1 MDRHRDLVG
10 SSIVL
15 SIAAAGILAMAQGCG
30 DATEPATV
38 AALVIVP
45 DTVRVGRRDSVR
57 LTVSP
62 VDERGRIVPAVTPTF
77 ASSDTTLVRVSGT
90 GWVRSVGPVG
100 AVLVTV
106 SAQAVSRP
114 VPTFVL
120 ALPRT
125 LHLAPADTSIPQQS
139 SFPLRA
145 SVLDGLNEPLLNQT
159 ITYQALT
166 PGVVTVSVGG
176 VAATAGPAGTARVV
190 ANSGILADTAT
201 ITVVA
206 VASTIVITPPGAV
219 LGQGDSV
226 QFSAEVRD
234 RSGDAMPAAPVLWTS
249 SDTAV
254 VRVSATGRAR
264 SVGPAGSASIG
275 AHSGPLAAFAQVT
288 VVDSNIVAHVPL
300 ASGASGLAVSGNI
313 AYLTLPPANTVVR
326 LDLVTTTVS
335 DSIPVGPLPAHV
347 TFNAAATKAYVPH
360 QSGGSV
366 GVIDVAS
373 NALTSNIAVNGSP
386 LPVAISADGG
396 TLFTTTD
403 VDRLYKINLTT
414 GFVVDSI
421 ALPATSH
428 HLLMHPNDTLLY
440 VATRDGGSVLEVD
453 WRSMA
458 IVRTFTLG
466 GKPQGMA
473 ISLDRQELYVA
484 DEGLNAVRIV
494 TLATGATP
502 TPVALA
508 GAGEGLALSADGTKL
523 YVGLVFAGKVQVI
536 DRSSRTILRTITT
549 GGTPREIAADAVRS
563 QMLVANHAGWVDIVR

>member
-1 MDRHRDLVG
+1 MRSPVG
-10 SSIVL
+10 SFIIL
-15 SIAAAGILAMAQGCG
+15 SIGAAGIVAMAQGC
-30 DATEPATV
+30 DEATKPTTV

-45 DTVRVGRRDSVR
+45 DTVRVGRGDSVR

-62 VDERGRIVPAVTPTF
+62 VDDQGQSVPDVTPTF
-77 ASSDTTLVRVSGT
+77 ASSDTTLVRVSAT

-114 VPTFVL
+114 IPTFVL
-120 ALPRT
+120 ALPRAV
-125 LHLAPADTSIPQQS
+125 HLAPADTSIPQQS

-145 SVLDGLNEPLLNQT
+145 SVVDGANEPVPGQT
-159 ITYQALT
+159 ITYQSLT
-166 PGVVTVSVGG
+166 PGVVTVSAGG

-190 ANSGILADTAT
+190 AHSGLLSDTAT
-201 ITVVA
+201 VAVVA
-206 VASTIVITPPGAV
+206 VANIIAITPPAATV
-219 LGQGDSV
+219 RQGDSV
-226 QFSAEVRD
+226 QFTAEVRD
-234 RSGDAMPAAPVLWTS
+234 RNGDAMPAAPVLWTS
-249 SDTAV
+249 SDTTVA
-254 VRVSATGRAR
+254 RVSGTGLAR
-264 SVGPAGSASIG
+264 SVGPAGSTSIG
-275 AHSGPLAAFAQVT
+275 AHSGAVANFAQVT
-288 VVDSNIVAHVPL
+288 VSDTNIVARVPFP
-300 ASGASGLAVSGNI
+300 AGASGIAISGNI
-313 AYLTLPPANTVVR
+313 VYLTLPPANRVAR
-326 LDLVTTTVS
+326 LDLATNTVTDT
-335 DSIPVGPLPAHV
+335 IPVGPLPAHI
-347 TFNAAATKAYVPH
+347 TFNAAGTKAYVPH

-366 GVIDVAS
+366 GTIDVAT
-373 NALTSNIAVNGSP
+373 NTLTSSIAVSGAP
-386 LPVAISADGG
+386 LPVAISADGN

-414 GFVVDSI
+414 ATVVDSI

-466 GKPQGMA
+466 GQPQGMA
-473 ISLDRQELYVA
+473 MSLDRQELYVA
-484 DEGLNAVRIV
+484 DEAQGVLRIV

-508 GAGEGLALSADGTKL
+508 GGGEGLALSADGTKL

-536 DRSSRTILRTITT
+536 DRVSRTILRTIFT
-549 GGTPREIAADAVRS
+549 GGTPREIVADAARS
-563 QMLVANHAGWVDIVR
+563 QVLVANHAGWVDLLR

>member
-1 MDRHRDLVG
+1 MRSPVG
-10 SSIVL
+10 SFIIL
-15 SIAAAGILAMAQGCG
+15 SIGAAGIVAMAQGCD
-30 DATEPATV
+30 DATKPATV

-45 DTVRVGRRDSVR
+45 DTVRVGRGDSV
-57 LTVSP
+57 LLAVSP
-62 VDERGRIVPAVTPTF
+62 VDDRGRTVPGVTPTF
-77 ASSDTTLVRVSGT
+77 ASSDTTLVRVSAAGR
-90 GWVRSVGPVG
+90 VRSVGPVG
-100 AVLVTV
+100 SVLVTV

-114 VPTFVL
+114 IPTFVV
-120 ALPRT
+120 ALPRAV
-125 LHLAPADTSIPQQS
+125 HLAPADTSIPQQS

-145 SVLDGLNEPLLNQT
+145 SVVDGLNEPVPNQT
-159 ITYQALT
+159 ITYQSLT

-190 ANSGILADTAT
+190 AQSGILADTAT
-201 ITVVA
+201 IAVVA
-206 VASTIVITPPGAV
+206 VASTIAITPPAAA

-226 QFSAEVRD
+226 QFNAVVRD
-234 RSGDAMPAAPVLWTS
+234 RNGDAMPAAPVLWTS

-254 VRVSATGRAR
+254 VDVSVTGRAR

-275 AHSGPLAAFAQVT
+275 AHSGAVSNFAQVT
-288 VVDSNIVAHVPL
+288 VMDSNIVAHLPL
-300 ASGASGLAVSGNI
+300 PNGASGLAVSGNI
-313 AYLTLPPANTVVR
+313 AYLTLPPGNTLAR
-326 LDLVTTTVS
+326 LDLATNTVTDT
-335 DSIPVGPLPAHV
+335 IPVGPLPAHV

-366 GVIDVAS
+366 GIIDVAT
-373 NALTSNIAVNGSP
+373 NTLTSNIAVNGSP

-403 VDRLYKINLTT
+403 VNRLYKINLTT
-414 GFVVDSI
+414 AIVVDSI
-421 ALPATSH
+421 DLPATSH

-466 GKPQGMA
+466 GQPQGMA

-484 DEGLNAVRIV
+484 DEAQSVLRIV
-494 TLATGATP
+494 TLATGATA

-508 GAGEGLALSADGTKL
+508 GGGEGLALSADGTKL

-536 DRSSRTILRTITT
+536 DRASRTILRTITT